1 MSKLKSFVQKNP
13 ARVAAWVSATV
24 AIVMAAVAPD
34 MPIEPVVVFV
44 MSTLGLGEYAQRVE
58 DKKTDA
64 ALWTDPSED

>member
-1 MSKLKSFVQKNP
+1 MSKFMSFVQKNP

-34 MPIEPVVVFV
+34 MPVEPVVVFV

-58 DKKTDA
+58 DKKTEA